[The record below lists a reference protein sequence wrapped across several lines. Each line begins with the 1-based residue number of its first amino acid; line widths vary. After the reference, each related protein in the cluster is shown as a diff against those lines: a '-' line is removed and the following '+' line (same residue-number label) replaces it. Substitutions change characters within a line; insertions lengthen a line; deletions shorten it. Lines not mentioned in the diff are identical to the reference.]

1 MKRRLAA
8 WRLAL
13 QWLWHL
19 TANMRARGDDVRQQE
34 WREILLRVGDGS
46 VPVHQDLG
54 PHTIRLPD
62 ALCAPEAWTPSD
74 LAAYTFPG
82 LAERARTYLE
92 NPDLHQQHGLCHG
105 VRAIVMPC
113 HDRVLDVLII
123 PGTQARS
130 RFYIVSRPEPPI
142 TLKRRQ
148 FPVQLAWA
156 TTIHRSPGQ
165 TLRRVGSTCH
175 ILSSSMG
182 NSTAASSWS
191 CCARRFKYGDCGRTF
206 PP

>member
-8 WRLAL
+8 WRVAL
-13 QWLWHL
+13 RWLWHL

-34 WREILLRVGDGS
+34 WREFLLRVGDGS
-46 VPVHQDLG
+46 VPVHEDLG
-54 PHTIRLPD
+54 PHAIRLPD

-74 LAAYTFPG
+74 LAAYAFPN
-82 LAERARTYLE
+82 LAERAHTYLE

-105 VRAIVMPC
+105 VRAIVMRC
-113 HDRVLDVLII
+113 HARIRDVLIVS
-123 PGTQARS
+123 GTQARS
-130 RFYIVSRPEPPI
+130 RVYIVSRPELPI

-148 FPVQLAWA
+148 FPVRLAWA
-156 TTIHRSPGQ
+156 MTIHRSKGQ

-175 ILSSSMG
+175 ILSSSMD
-182 NSTAASSWS
+182 NSAATTSWS
-191 CCARRFKYGDCGRTF
+191 CCAGRFKYGDCGRTI